1 MKINKLIL
9 PLLSGLLVGL
19 AYPPFSFGFLAWV
32 AFIPLFHSISKEEKI
47 SQKAL
52 FAFIAC
58 FSSNLIIL
66 NWMGLNSGT
75 SAVTAIISYLAL
87 SLYLTLFWMAF
98 IVSTHFIPKKIELLL
113 TPFSWIFFVEFL
125 RNIGPLAGPWMNLSL
140 TQSEYIRII
149 QLASIETHII
159 SFVIILFNIMLYRYF
174 IEKKTIFLK
183 YFIFILCS
191 ILFFGNYHINYQ
203 NNRLV
208 ESSVNIS
215 IGQPS
220 IFPDEKW
227 DPNLRLRNLTVMDS
241 LLTKSL
247 EDEADIIVWPEVAVT
262 SFLANNVYDRI
273 RYQDKLSDTY
283 LITGIPERK
292 YIDGINQNFN
302 SSIILKPDGSF
313 DTYQKIFLVP
323 FAEYVPFFKNWV
335 TKMNQFDDIGSF
347 YPGYEYKTFDIKDF
361 KASILICYDSSSPQI
376 VKTMVNNGA
385 EMLFIITNDSYV
397 GQFMPYQHFQLAR
410 LRAVEQRV
418 PVIQSANTGISGIIL
433 PSGEIIY
440 RSNLN
445 ERIVFTVEVPVYE

>member
-113 TPFSWIFFVEFL
+113 IPFSWIFFVEFL

-376 VKTMVNNGA
+376 VKTMVDNGA

>member
-19 AYPPFSFGFLAWV
+19 AYPPFSLGFLAWV
-32 AFIPLFHSISKEEKI
+32 AFIPLFHSVSKEEKI

-75 SAVTAIISYLAL
+75 SALIAIISYLAL

-98 IVSTHFIPKKIELLL
+98 IVSTHFISKKIELFLI
-113 TPFSWIFFVEFL
+113 PFSWIFFVEFL

-159 SFVIILFNIMLYRYF
+159 SFVVILFNIMLYRYF
-174 IEKKTIFLK
+174 VEKQTIFLK

-247 EDEADIIVWPEVAVT
+247 EDEADIIVWPEVAIT
-262 SFLANNVYDRI
+262 SFLANNAYDRI

-283 LITGIPERK
+283 LIAGIPERK

-302 SSIILKPDGSF
+302 SSIVLKPDGSF

-323 FAEYVPFFKNWV
+323 FAEYVPFFKNWI
-335 TKMNQFDDIGSF
+335 TKINQFDDIGSF

-376 VKTMVNNGA
+376 VKTMVDNGA

-418 PVIQSANTGISGIIL
+418 VVIQSANTGISGIIL

-445 ERIVFTVEVPVYE
+445 ERTVFTSEVPVYE

>member
-227 DPNLRLRNLTVMDS
+227 DPNLRLKNLTVMDS

-323 FAEYVPFFKNWV
+323 FAEYVPFFKNWI

-347 YPGYEYKTFDIKDF
+347 YPGYEHKTFDIKDF

-376 VKTMVNNGA
+376 VKTMVDNGA

>member
-9 PLLSGLLVGL
+9 PLLSGLLLGL
-19 AYPPFSFGFLAWV
+19 SYPPFNFGFFAWI
-32 AFIPLFHSISKEEKI
+32 ALIPLFYSISKEEKVI
-47 SQKAL
+47 NKAFFGFL
-52 FAFIAC
+52 SS

-75 SAVTAIISYLAL
+75 SALVAIISYLSL
-87 SLYLTLFWMAF
+87 SLYLTIFWVAF
-98 IVSTHFIPKKIELLL
+98 IISIHFIPKKMELFLI
-113 TPFSWIFFVEFL
+113 PISWIFFVEFL

-149 QLASIETHII
+149 QLASIEVHAI
-159 SFVIILFNIMLYRYF
+159 SFIVICFNLILYRVL
-174 IEKKTIFLK
+174 IERNTVFLK
-183 YFIFILCS
+183 YFIVILCS
-191 ILFFGNYHINYQ
+191 ILLFGNYHVNKQ
-203 NNRLV
+203 NNRSVEKLV
-208 ESSVNIS
+208 NLS

-227 DPNLRLRNLTVMDS
+227 NPNLRLRNLAIMDS

-247 EDEADIIVWPEVAVT
+247 EEKADIIIWPEVAVT
-262 SFLANNVYDRI
+262 SFLANNSYDRI
-273 RYQDKLSDTY
+273 RYQNKLSGAY

-292 YIDGINQNFN
+292 TIDGINQNFN

-323 FAEYVPFFKNWV
+323 FAEYVPFFKNWI

-347 YPGYEYKTFDIKDF
+347 YPGSEYKIFNINDF
-361 KASILICYDSSSPQI
+361 KASILICYDSSSPNI
-376 VKTMVNNGA
+376 VETMVDNGA
-385 EMLFIITNDSYV
+385 EMIFIITNDSYV

-418 PVIQSANTGISGIIL
+418 PIIQSANTGISGVIL
-433 PSGEIIY
+433 PSGKILY
-440 RSNLN
+440 RSKLN
-445 ERIVFTVEVPVYE
+445 ERIVHTMEVPLYE

>member
-9 PLLSGLLVGL
+9 PLLSGLLLGL
-19 AYPPFSFGFLAWV
+19 SYPPFNFGFFAWI
-32 AFIPLFHSISKEEKI
+32 ALIPLFYSISKEEKVI
-47 SQKAL
+47 NKAFFGFL
-52 FAFIAC
+52 SS

-75 SAVTAIISYLAL
+75 SASVAIISYLSL
-87 SLYLTLFWMAF
+87 SLYLTIFWVAF
-98 IVSTHFIPKKIELLL
+98 IISIHFIPKKMELFLI
-113 TPFSWIFFVEFL
+113 PISWIFFVEFL

-149 QLASIETHII
+149 QLASIEVHAI
-159 SFVIILFNIMLYRYF
+159 SFIVICFNLILYRVL
-174 IEKKTIFLK
+174 IERNTVFLK
-183 YFIFILCS
+183 YFIVILCS
-191 ILFFGNYHINYQ
+191 ILLFGNYHVNKQ
-203 NNRLV
+203 NNRSVEKLV
-208 ESSVNIS
+208 NLS

-227 DPNLRLRNLTVMDS
+227 NPNLRLRNLAIMDS

-247 EDEADIIVWPEVAVT
+247 EEKADIIIWPEVAVT
-262 SFLANNVYDRI
+262 SFLANNSYDRI
-273 RYQDKLSDTY
+273 RYQNKLSGAY

-292 YIDGINQNFN
+292 TIDGINQNFN

-323 FAEYVPFFKNWV
+323 FAEYVPFFKNWI

-347 YPGYEYKTFDIKDF
+347 YPGSEYKTFNINDF
-361 KASILICYDSSSPQI
+361 KASILICYDSSSPNI
-376 VKTMVNNGA
+376 VETMVDNGA
-385 EMLFIITNDSYV
+385 EMIFIITNDSYV

-418 PVIQSANTGISGIIL
+418 PIIQSANTGISGIIL
-433 PSGEIIY
+433 PSGKILY
-440 RSNLN
+440 RSKLN
-445 ERIVFTVEVPVYE
+445 ERIVHTMEVPLYE

>member
-227 DPNLRLRNLTVMDS
+227 DPNLRLKNLTVMDS

>member
-9 PLLSGLLVGL
+9 PLLSGLLLGL
-19 AYPPFSFGFLAWV
+19 SYPPFNFGFFAWI
-32 AFIPLFHSISKEEKI
+32 ALIPLFYSISKEEKVI
-47 SQKAL
+47 NKAFFGFL
-52 FAFIAC
+52 SS

-75 SAVTAIISYLAL
+75 SASVAIISYLSL
-87 SLYLTLFWMAF
+87 SLYLTIFWVAF
-98 IVSTHFIPKKIELLL
+98 IISIHFIPKKMELFLI
-113 TPFSWIFFVEFL
+113 PISWIFFVEFL

-149 QLASIETHII
+149 QLASIEVHAI
-159 SFVIILFNIMLYRYF
+159 SFIVICFNLILYRVL
-174 IEKKTIFLK
+174 IERNTVFLK
-183 YFIFILCS
+183 YFIVILCS
-191 ILFFGNYHINYQ
+191 ILLFGNYHVNKQ
-203 NNRLV
+203 NNRSVEKLV
-208 ESSVNIS
+208 NLS

-227 DPNLRLRNLTVMDS
+227 NPNLRLRNLAIMDS

-247 EDEADIIVWPEVAVT
+247 EEKADIIIWPEVAVT
-262 SFLANNVYDRI
+262 SFLANNSYDRI
-273 RYQDKLSDTY
+273 RYQNKLSGAY

-292 YIDGINQNFN
+292 TIDGINQNFN

-323 FAEYVPFFKNWV
+323 FAEYVPFFKNWI

-347 YPGYEYKTFDIKDF
+347 YPGSEYKTFNINDF
-361 KASILICYDSSSPQI
+361 KASILICYDSSSPNI
-376 VKTMVNNGA
+376 VETMVDNGA
-385 EMLFIITNDSYV
+385 EMIFIITNDSYV

-418 PVIQSANTGISGIIL
+418 PIIQSANTGISGVIL
-433 PSGEIIY
+433 PSGKILY
-440 RSNLN
+440 RSKLN
-445 ERIVFTVEVPVYE
+445 ERIVHTMEVPLYE

>member
-9 PLLSGLLVGL
+9 PLLSGLLLGL
-19 AYPPFSFGFLAWV
+19 SYPPFNFGFFAWI
-32 AFIPLFHSISKEEKI
+32 ALIPLFYSISKEEKVI
-47 SQKAL
+47 NKAFFGFL
-52 FAFIAC
+52 SS

-75 SAVTAIISYLAL
+75 SASVAIISYLSL
-87 SLYLTLFWMAF
+87 SLYLTIFWVAF
-98 IVSTHFIPKKIELLL
+98 IISIHFIPKKMELFLI
-113 TPFSWIFFVEFL
+113 PISWIFFVEFL

-149 QLASIETHII
+149 QLASIEVHAI
-159 SFVIILFNIMLYRYF
+159 SFIVICFNLILYRF
-174 IEKKTIFLK
+174 LIERNTVFLK
-183 YFIFILCS
+183 YFIVILCS
-191 ILFFGNYHINYQ
+191 ILLFGNYHVNKQ
-203 NNRLV
+203 NNRSVEKLV
-208 ESSVNIS
+208 NLS

-227 DPNLRLRNLTVMDS
+227 NPNLRLRNLAIMDS

-247 EDEADIIVWPEVAVT
+247 EEKADIIIWPEVAVT
-262 SFLANNVYDRI
+262 SFLANNSYDRI
-273 RYQDKLSDTY
+273 RYQNKLSGAY

-292 YIDGINQNFN
+292 TIDGINQNFN

-323 FAEYVPFFKNWV
+323 FAEYVPFFKNWI

-347 YPGYEYKTFDIKDF
+347 YPGSEYKIFNINDF
-361 KASILICYDSSSPQI
+361 KASILICYDSSSPNI
-376 VKTMVNNGA
+376 VETMVDNGA
-385 EMLFIITNDSYV
+385 EMIFIITNDSYV

-418 PVIQSANTGISGIIL
+418 PIIQSANTGISGVIL
-433 PSGEIIY
+433 PSGKILY
-440 RSNLN
+440 RSKLN
-445 ERIVFTVEVPVYE
+445 ERIVHTMEVPLYE

>member
-9 PLLSGLLVGL
+9 PLSSGLLLGL
-19 AYPPFSFGFLAWV
+19 SYPPFNFGFFAWI
-32 AFIPLFHSISKEEKI
+32 ALIPLFYSISKEEKVI
-47 SQKAL
+47 NKAFFGFL
-52 FAFIAC
+52 SS

-75 SAVTAIISYLAL
+75 SASVAIISYLSL
-87 SLYLTLFWMAF
+87 SLYLTIFWVAF
-98 IVSTHFIPKKIELLL
+98 IISIHFIPKKMELFLI
-113 TPFSWIFFVEFL
+113 PISWIFFVEFL

-149 QLASIETHII
+149 QLASIEVHAI
-159 SFVIILFNIMLYRYF
+159 SFIVICFNLILYRVL
-174 IEKKTIFLK
+174 IDRKTVFLK
-183 YFIFILCS
+183 YFIVILCS
-191 ILFFGNYHINYQ
+191 ILLFGNYHLNKQ
-203 NNRLV
+203 NNRSVEKLV
-208 ESSVNIS
+208 NLS

-227 DPNLRLRNLTVMDS
+227 NPNLRLRNLAIMDS

-247 EDEADIIVWPEVAVT
+247 EEKADIIIWPEVAVT
-262 SFLANNVYDRI
+262 SFLANNSYDRI
-273 RYQDKLSDTY
+273 RYQNKLSGAY

-292 YIDGINQNFN
+292 TIDGVNQNFN

-323 FAEYVPFFKNWV
+323 FAEYVPFFKNWI

-347 YPGYEYKTFDIKDF
+347 YPGSEYKTFNISDF
-361 KASILICYDSSSPQI
+361 KASILICYDSSSPNI
-376 VKTMVNNGA
+376 VETMVDNGA
-385 EMLFIITNDSYV
+385 EMIFIITNDSYV

-418 PVIQSANTGISGIIL
+418 PIIQSANTGISGVIL
-433 PSGEIIY
+433 PSGKILY
-440 RSNLN
+440 RSKLN
-445 ERIVFTVEVPVYE
+445 ERIVHTMEVPLYE